1 MESEKY
7 IIKKLNDMDDVVVTK
22 TDTTT
27 TQIKF
32 VDNKI
37 VMIHKWDDIN
47 TDIFATK
54 NKRIYLTSL
63 KDTSKGSIDKIIKV
77 IKSNIKNISKNNDY
91 YGIAK
96 GPFKYRKITDTY
108 DKRIEKLDEE
118 AVDIVNDA
126 INNAI
131 DMGVKRASGV
141 FEFSTNKIRLLTS
154 NNVDVGDKGTSLY
167 LSIRSMVTKQATGH
181 SVAVSRVLN
190 KFKYKKAVE
199 HASTIANLSIDPVKI
214 KEGKYDI
221 IFEPMSISNLLSVTA
236 ESLSAFNVDSGLSF
250 FINKINKNV
259 ANENVTLTDDG
270 ILPNGMATTPF
281 DSEGVP
287 TRKTTTINKGILKT
301 YLHNTSTAIKYK
313 TKTTANA
320 GLIAPQPTNT
330 ILKKGDYKFDE
341 LFDVKKGIYITN
353 VWYTR
358 FKNYSTGDF
367 STIPRD
373 GIFYIEN
380 GEIKYPIKNIRV
392 SDNMLN
398 ILKNI
403 SAIGRKQK
411 QVIGW
416 DFTNPII
423 TPSVRV
429 NNIKITGPN

>member
-7 IIKKLNDMDDVVVTK
+7 IMKKLNDMDDVAVTK

-32 VDNKI
+32 VDNEI
-37 VMIHKWDDIN
+37 VMIHKWNDIN
-47 TDIFATK
+47 IDMFVTK
-54 NKRIYLTSL
+54 NKKIYLTSL
-63 KDTSKGSIDKIIKV
+63 KDISKGSIDKIIKV
-77 IKSNIKNISKNNDY
+77 IKSNIKNISKNDDY

-108 DKRIEKLDEE
+108 DKRIEKLDEK

-141 FEFSTNKIRLLTS
+141 FEFSTNKTRLLTS
-154 NNVDVGDKGTSLY
+154 NNVDVRDKGTSLY

-190 KFKYKKAVE
+190 KFKYKEAVE
-199 HASTIANLSIDPVKI
+199 HASTIANLSVDPVKI

-221 IFEPMSISNLLSVTA
+221 IFDPMSIANLLSITA

-287 TRKTTTINKGILKT
+287 TRKTITIDKGILKT
-301 YLHNTSTAIKYK
+301 YLHNTSTARKYK

-380 GEIKYPIKNIRV
+380 GEVKYPIKNIRV

-429 NNIKITGPN
+429 NDIRITGPK